1 MAAPV
6 VYLVSEH
13 GWIATFTFEESI
25 RADAESSI
33 RTLIQQGIQ
42 VQLLSGDQA
51 DTVSAFGQKVGI
63 AHARGG
69 CTPKDKL
76 LHMQLLQQQGSQVAM
91 IGDGLNDGPI
101 LALANVSIAMGQA
114 VPLAQAQADFVVMN
128 NQIGMVVL
136 LLSQAKRTMRIVK
149 QNLMWALAYNMVCVP
164 IAIMGWLPAWLA
176 GLGMALSSL
185 LVVANALRLSTLPT
199 QNLSGLG
206 NTG

>member
-1 MAAPV
+1 
-6 VYLVSEH
+6 
-13 GWIATFTFEESI
+13 
-25 RADAESSI
+25 
-33 RTLIQQGIQ
+33 
-42 VQLLSGDQA
+42 
-51 DTVSAFGQKVGI
+51 
-63 AHARGG
+63 
-69 CTPKDKL
+69 
-76 LHMQLLQQQGSQVAM
+76 
-91 IGDGLNDGPI
+91 
-101 LALANVSIAMGQA
+101 

-149 QNLMWALAYNMVCVP
+149 QNLMWALAYNVVCVP